1 MMLTN
6 VYLKNMSH
14 LLYVDLNSSDNNV
27 LTKDVDEDGILFI
40 SKLDKEKINN
50 VKFVG
55 EHLTKRSLI

>member
-1 MMLTN
+1 
-6 VYLKNMSH
+6 MSH